1 MCAKLQ
7 DEPLHAF
14 GKVCLWWIKDL
25 HGDREEVIDLKGFSL
40 AVKQKLVRQKKTWT
54 LDIERVVLPSKF
66 PCSNTVP
73 QNARSVFDSLHR
85 FTDPINH

>member
-40 AVKQKLVRQKKTWT
+40 AVKQKLVRQKKN
-54 LDIERVVLPSKF
+54 LDIR
-66 PCSNTVP
+66 
-73 QNARSVFDSLHR
+73 H
-85 FTDPINH
+85 